1 MVCPK
6 CKKPTRVLDT
16 RVVKG
21 ERQRRRICPKRHRTY
36 TKEVPMEKWGYC
48 DPRTQNPGTGKG
60 SQSKRISD
68 KKFDDHFLKTFAEQ
82 NSPAWLKKIFDK
94 LK

>member
-1 MVCPK
+1 
-6 CKKPTRVLDT
+6 
-16 RVVKG
+16 
-21 ERQRRRICPKRHRTY
+21 
-36 TKEVPMEKWGYC
+36 MEKWGYC